1 MSADW
6 REAAAPDG
14 RLLRIRVLTGPFE
27 RMRGLLGRDGLPEG
41 EVYLFPRCASV
52 HTFGMRFAID
62 IAFLDR
68 AGRVTRLRENVPPWR
83 IVLGGRG
90 AAATVEAEAGWLG
103 RVLPVGKSFPL
114 PVSPHDFG

>member
-1 MSADW
+1 MSDDW

-14 RLLRIRVLTGPFE
+14 RPLRIRVLTGPFE

-68 AGRVTRLRENVPPWR
+68 AGRVTRLRENVRPGR

-90 AAATVEAEAGWLG
+90 ATATVEAGVGWLG
-103 RVLPVGKSFPL
+103 RLFPVGESFSIPA
-114 PVSPHDFG
+114 PRR

>member
-1 MSADW
+1 MSANW
-6 REAAAPDG
+6 REATAPG
-14 RLLRIRVLTGPFE
+14 GHPLRIRVLTGPFE

-41 EVYLFPRCASV
+41 DVYLFPRCASV

-68 AGRVTRLRENVPPWR
+68 DGRVTQLLENVPPWR

-90 AAATVEAEAGWLG
+90 ATATVEAGTGWLG
-103 RVLPVGKSFPL
+103 RVFTVGEAFPI
-114 PVSPHDFG
+114 PAPRR